1 MKKTIAKGFTL
12 VELMIVVAIIGIL
25 AAIAIPN
32 FMKYQLR
39 AKYSEVPTNIKAYY
53 TAQKALIQ
61 AERTISAGLPGVV
74 QGDGITT
81 GRFFATG
88 ELPVGCAGN
97 EGTSRFTWAPA
108 DVGTAQAVDWIID
121 GATYGC
127 YNSDAVGGVPVV
139 APYGTSISMWATTN
153 IDGNA
158 DTACTVL
165 YAPQVAQDGTVSQ
178 APPNAAG
185 GCAAFADPPIAGEPW
200 NQPNRYNATGGAKD
214 DNVF

>member
-1 MKKTIAKGFTL
+1 MKKIVKGFTL

-39 AKYSEVPTNIKAYY
+39 AKYSEIPTNIKSYY

-61 AERTISAGLPGVV
+61 AERTISNALPGVV
-74 QGDGITT
+74 QGDNLTT

-88 ELPVGCAGN
+88 ELPVGCTGN
-97 EGTSRFTWAPA
+97 QGTSKFTWAPA
-108 DVGTAQAVDWIID
+108 DVGTAQAVDFIVD

-127 YNSDAVGGVPVV
+127 YNSAAVGGIPVV
-139 APYGTSISMWATTN
+139 ANFGTALTVWTLSN

-165 YAPQVAQDGTVSQ
+165 YAPQVNQLGVVSQ
-178 APPNAAG
+178 APNNAAG
-185 GCAAFADPPIAGEPW
+185 GCAAFVNPPLAGQPW